1 MSFMTQPHHSLEV
14 SRKAALSLE
23 SLSRDPR
30 NRVRMLQYEAQVAN
44 IAMGDTRLTDVAA
57 KILFDLTSDV
67 SAQRAP
73 VQSIWGNL

>member
-1 MSFMTQPHHSLEV
+1 MSFMTLPHHSMEV

-23 SLSRDPR
+23 GLSRDPR
-30 NRVRMLQYEAQVAN
+30 NRVKMLQYEAQIAN
-44 IAMGDTRLTDVAA
+44 IAMGDSRLSDVAA

-73 VQSIWGNL
+73 VQSVWSNL